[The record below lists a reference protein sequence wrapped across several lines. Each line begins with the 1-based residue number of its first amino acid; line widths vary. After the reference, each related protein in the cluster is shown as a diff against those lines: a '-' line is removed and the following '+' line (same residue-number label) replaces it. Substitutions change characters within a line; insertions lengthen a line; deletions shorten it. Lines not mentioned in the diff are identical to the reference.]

1 MNPSSYSIRILTN
14 GVNSPGDNNQVS
26 VLYGMEMTKT
36 VLCLT
41 IFLSGRKHKP
51 IDFSL
56 SDRKLY
62 SKSISIEK
70 DFKSFKSYRFT

>member
-1 MNPSSYSIRILTN
+1 
-14 GVNSPGDNNQVS
+14 
-26 VLYGMEMTKT
+26 MTKT

-62 SKSISIEK
+62 SKIDQRKILKVLNPTGSRNRQAK
-70 DFKSFKSYRFT
+70 